1 MLGDIIMARPL
12 MTSDETKRRYVYA
25 VLSGAMTRR
34 EAYLYFVDPSSDN
47 PTRAAAQLH
56 TTKQMKQVLSEAGRE
71 IESAQSIRRAS
82 ISMAEKQLEIV
93 RGLLATCGD
102 KTEQE
107 KLAILR
113 STKPVQDNALAVLS
127 RLCQSHDVTDTDR
140 ELAAKQRK
148 DMRNHDVLKQIVR

>member
-1 MLGDIIMARPL
+1 
-12 MTSDETKRRYVYA
+12 MTNDETKRRYAHA

-34 EAYLYFVDPSSDN
+34 EAYLYFIDPSSDN

-56 TTKQMKQVLSEAGRE
+56 TTKQMKQILSEVGRE
-71 IESAQSIRRAS
+71 AESAQSIRRAS

-93 RGLLATCGD
+93 GGLLAACEG
-102 KTEQE
+102 KAEKE

-113 STKPVQDNALAVLS
+113 AVKPVQDNALAVLS
-127 RLCQSHDVTDTDR
+127 RLCQPHDVTDSDR

-148 DMRNHDVLKQIVR
+148 GMRRHDMLKQIVS